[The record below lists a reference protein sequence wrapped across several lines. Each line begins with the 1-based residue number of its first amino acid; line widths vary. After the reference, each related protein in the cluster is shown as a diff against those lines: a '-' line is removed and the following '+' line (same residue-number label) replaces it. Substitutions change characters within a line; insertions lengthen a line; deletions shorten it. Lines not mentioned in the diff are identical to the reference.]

1 MNDNQD
7 PEQEKNDDKK
17 PFKTRNELQNRTES
31 RPYFEKIRKLKENS
45 QRLKQKA
52 DNEMKRVR
60 EMMKRKKE
68 ELKAAKN
75 KTDKKLIQ
83 ADYRFLRGALRELPS
98 LKFKIMGDITKMN
111 FILATKIKMP
121 YRVMVDFELKPLP
134 SQRQKNKDRDQDKGK
149 DKNKNK
155 NKNAPKGNDKALD
168 QNSGKN
174 NQNQANSQK
183 ENRQKLRQDILALSR
198 QGINRNLT
206 PTTPQKRPVQQTNIN
221 YNNRLLQNL
230 ANGGRM

>member
-1 MNDNQD
+1 MHMSDNQN

-17 PFKTRNELQNRTES
+17 AFKTRNELQNRTES

-83 ADYRFLRGALRELPS
+83 ADYHFLRGALRELPS
-98 LKFKIMGDITKMN
+98 LKFKITGDITKMN
-111 FILATKIKMP
+111 LILATKIKMP

-134 SQRQKNKDRDQDKGK
+134 SQRQKNKDRDQDKDKGK
-149 DKNKNK
+149 KNSPNDKN
-155 NKNAPKGNDKALD
+155 NDKANG

-174 NQNQANSQK
+174 NRNQANSQK
-183 ENRQKLRQDILALSR
+183 ENRQKLRQDILALSL

-206 PTTPQKRPVQQTNIN
+206 PAAPQKRPVQQTNIN

-230 ANGGRM
+230 FNNGRM